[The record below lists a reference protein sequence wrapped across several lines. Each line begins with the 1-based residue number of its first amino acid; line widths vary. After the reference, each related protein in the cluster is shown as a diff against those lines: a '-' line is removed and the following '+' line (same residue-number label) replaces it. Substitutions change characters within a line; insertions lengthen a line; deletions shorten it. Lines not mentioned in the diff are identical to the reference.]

1 MDATTVSVRAVRRA
15 GPDTVAIQLD
25 APRDMDA
32 RPGQFVQLVVTV
44 DGEEEARHYTISSPD
59 TDDVL
64 EVTVGVDPEGTVG
77 PELETLDESDTVGVR
92 GPFGHAYYEDE
103 SSVTV
108 VVGGPGVGPAVGI
121 AERVLQD
128 GGEVAV
134 VYVDDAHAHTGRLS
148 RLSDAGAE
156 VFLVS
161 DDVESSVDEA
171 LSAVGGQVFVY
182 GFAEFAQEVA
192 DALAALDRDP
202 DDAKIESFG

>member
-1 MDATTVSVRAVRRA
+1 MDETTVAVRAVRRA
-15 GPDTVAIQLD
+15 GPDTVAIQMD
-25 APRDMDA
+25 APAGMDA

-44 DGEEEARHYTISSPD
+44 DGDAEARHYTISSPD
-59 TDDVL
+59 TDDLL

-77 PELETLDESDTVGVR
+77 PALESLEPGDTLGVR
-92 GPFGHAYYEDE
+92 GPFGHAFYEDE
-103 SSVTV
+103 PRATV

-134 VYVDDAHAHTGRLS
+134 VYLDDAHAHADRLS
-148 RLSDAGAE
+148 RLADEGAD

-161 DDVESSVDEA
+161 DALEPSIEAALAAVD
-171 LSAVGGQVFVY
+171 GQVFVY
-182 GFAEFAQEVA
+182 GFADFVRDVG
-192 DALAALDRDP
+192 DALDALDRDS

>member
-1 MDATTVSVRAVRRA
+1 MDATSVAVRAVRRA

-25 APRDMDA
+25 APREMDA

-59 TDDVL
+59 TDDLL

-77 PELETLDESDTVGVR
+77 PKLESLDAGDTIGVR

-103 SSVTV
+103 DQVTV

-134 VYVDDAHAHTGRLS
+134 VYHDDAHAHTGRLS
-148 RLSDAGAE
+148 RLSDAGAD

-161 DDVESSVDEA
+161 GDLEPSVEAALTAVD
-171 LSAVGGQVFVY
+171 GQVFVY
-182 GFAEFAQEVA
+182 GFADFAQDVA
-192 DALAALDRDP
+192 DVLSTLGRDP